1 MGICCLGGHGVVWVF
16 NEPLS
21 LVGPKGT
28 HHWISGIAAMLEGP
42 TGTFG
47 PRNYLFWFRVHGH
60 FWEHDGELLL
70 GWVRVGLI

>member
-1 MGICCLGGHGVVWVF
+1 MGSDVVCVF

-21 LVGPKGT
+21 LVGPEGT
-28 HHWISGIAAMLEGP
+28 RHHISGVVAVLEGP
-42 TGTFG
+42 TVTFG
-47 PRNYLFWFRVHGH
+47 PGNYLVWFRVHRR